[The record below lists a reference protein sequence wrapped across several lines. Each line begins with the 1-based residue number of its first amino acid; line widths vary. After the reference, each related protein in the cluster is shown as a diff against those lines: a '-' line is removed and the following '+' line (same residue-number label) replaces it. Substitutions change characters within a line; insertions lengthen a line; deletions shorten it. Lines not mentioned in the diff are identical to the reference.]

1 MSVGITRV
9 RGIRLEEFIGFVMVG
24 DSSNRSSRVEVRSF
38 EIPIDDD
45 DNNKRSV
52 GIKLHQELWSSRVI
66 VDA

>member
-1 MSVGITRV
+1 
-9 RGIRLEEFIGFVMVG
+9 MVG

-52 GIKLHQELWSSRVI
+52 GIKLQAS
-66 VDA
+66 